1 MNSEIFGTP
10 SLKILSFVVYITM
23 SSVREFWE
31 FWEFWDL
38 TLSRAISAGHAAEET
53 RKHVREVVQSQ
64 STTNFHKINEIRK
77 HCHQAPNEKINKC
90 KFCNE
95 SHPRGKC
102 QANRKPCLNYNWKNH
117 FKVCCPRNRKK
128 LPKIEQTESD
138 CEESSD
144 LEFFVETIG
153 I

>member
-1 MNSEIFGTP
+1 
-10 SLKILSFVVYITM
+10 M

-77 HCHQAPNEKINKC
+77 HCHQAPNEKYKKILINVNFAMNPILEENAKQI
-90 KFCNE
+90 E
-95 SHPRGKC
+95 S
-102 QANRKPCLNYNWKNH
+102 L
-117 FKVCCPRNRKK
+117 V
-128 LPKIEQTESD
+128 
-138 CEESSD
+138 
-144 LEFFVETIG
+144 
-153 I
+153 